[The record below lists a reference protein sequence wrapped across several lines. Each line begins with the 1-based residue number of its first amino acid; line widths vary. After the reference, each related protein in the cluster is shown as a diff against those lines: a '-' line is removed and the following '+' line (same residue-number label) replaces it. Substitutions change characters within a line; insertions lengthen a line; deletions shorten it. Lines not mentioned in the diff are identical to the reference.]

1 MQMKAF
7 FVFFSPELCLSF
19 QIQQEEGAQIFQQ
32 LQPGL
37 TVLSYSFAKSIAET
51 KIKQA

>member
-1 MQMKAF
+1 MQTKAS
-7 FVFFSPELCLSF
+7 FVFFSPELCLRF

-32 LQPGL
+32 LQTGL
-37 TVLSYSFAKSIAET
+37 TVLSYSFAKYIPET